1 MFQKAYYKLNLLCIL
16 LMTLILTVMTLIYLF
31 VSEQSLMNNVEATFK
46 NDMNVIINNVEL
58 RDIYTKEWLNAI
70 ESNGKYTIWILDNN
84 IPLWISN
91 PSKNSMKKNLFD
103 EAIQFYVD
111 RYTIMDDHSQ
121 TIIYPYHYSFHS
133 SITNQEYYAY
143 FNRFLS
149 DDKPLDIF
157 VLYSKEQTNHQI
169 LRQRII
175 FLLID
180 LFAIIFLSRFAFIFT
195 KRILQPIEQNQQEQI
210 RFVAAAS
217 HELRTPIAVILSSL
231 NACKKADS
239 IEKEGFLSTIESES
253 YRMSKLVNDM
263 LLLAKADNHTWN
275 LQKSPVSLDTVLLN
289 AYEAFTSMAQE
300 KQLSMHITLPDEVVA
315 DCCCDEDRITQVIT
329 ILIHNAISYTQ
340 NGGTINLS
348 LYITEKYAVISVMD
362 NGPGIPDSEKEK
374 IFERFYRIDNARSK
388 KDHFGLGLCIAS
400 EIIHAHQGKIQI
412 KDTPGG
418 GSTFLCKIPF

>member
-16 LMTLILTVMTLIYLF
+16 LITSILTVMTLIYLF
-31 VSEQSLMNNVEATFK
+31 VSEQSLINNVETTFK

-111 RYTIMDDHSQ
+111 RYTMMNDHSQ

-180 LFAIIFLSRFAFIFT
+180 LFAIIFLSRFSFIFT

-239 IEKEGFLSTIESES
+239 MEKEGFLSTIESES

-275 LQKSPVSLDTVLLN
+275 LQKLPVSLDTVLLN
-289 AYEAFTSMAQE
+289 AYEAFTSMARE
-300 KQLSMHITLPDEVVA
+300 KNLSMHITLPDEAVA

>member
-16 LMTLILTVMTLIYLF
+16 LITLILTVMTLIYLF

-111 RYTIMDDHSQ
+111 HYTIMDDHSQ

-348 LYITEKYAVISVMD
+348 LYITEKYTVISVMD

>member
-16 LMTLILTVMTLIYLF
+16 LITLILTVMTLIYLF

>member
-16 LMTLILTVMTLIYLF
+16 LITLILTVMTLVYLF

-289 AYEAFTSMAQE
+289 AYEAFTSMARE
-300 KQLSMHITLPDEVVA
+300 KKLSMHITLPDEVVA

>member
-16 LMTLILTVMTLIYLF
+16 LITLILTVMTLIYLF

-157 VLYSKEQTNHQI
+157 VLYSKEQTKHQI

>member
-16 LMTLILTVMTLIYLF
+16 LITLILTVMTLIYLF

-348 LYITEKYAVISVMD
+348 LYITEKYTVISVMD

>member
-16 LMTLILTVMTLIYLF
+16 LITSILTVMTLIYLF
-31 VSEQSLMNNVEATFK
+31 VSEQSLINNVETTFK

-180 LFAIIFLSRFAFIFT
+180 LFAIIFLSRFSFIFT
-195 KRILQPIEQNQQEQI
+195 KRILQPI
-210 RFVAAAS
+210 
-217 HELRTPIAVILSSL
+217 
-231 NACKKADS
+231 
-239 IEKEGFLSTIESES
+239 
-253 YRMSKLVNDM
+253 
-263 LLLAKADNHTWN
+263 
-275 LQKSPVSLDTVLLN
+275 
-289 AYEAFTSMAQE
+289 
-300 KQLSMHITLPDEVVA
+300 
-315 DCCCDEDRITQVIT
+315 
-329 ILIHNAISYTQ
+329 
-340 NGGTINLS
+340 
-348 LYITEKYAVISVMD
+348 
-362 NGPGIPDSEKEK
+362 
-374 IFERFYRIDNARSK
+374 
-388 KDHFGLGLCIAS
+388 
-400 EIIHAHQGKIQI
+400 
-412 KDTPGG
+412 
-418 GSTFLCKIPF
+418 